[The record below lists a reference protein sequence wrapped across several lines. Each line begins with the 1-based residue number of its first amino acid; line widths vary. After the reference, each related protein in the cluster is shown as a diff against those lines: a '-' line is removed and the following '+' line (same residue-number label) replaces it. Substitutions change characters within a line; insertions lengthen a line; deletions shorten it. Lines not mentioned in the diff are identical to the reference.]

1 MIEIRFAKDSDVN
14 KLKELWKLCF
24 GDEDSYIHFYYSTR
38 FKKEETVVLLE
49 DNHIAAMLTML
60 PLEFVLPNNQIYK
73 STMLYAI
80 ATHPNYRSK
89 GFATQIIDYSNDYI
103 RLNNQYLSVLVPATN
118 QLFSF
123 YYKHDYKDGFYIRE
137 CLLDSSALHCLYSQ
151 TPETCALTPVS
162 PAEYN
167 AIRNMTLTD
176 KTYIKYSD
184 EDIAYQKKLSN
195 QTQADI
201 YKLNFI
207 NTQGCV
213 TIERLSS
220 EKIFIKEIILDE
232 KYTNSALKQ
241 ISKAFQA
248 KEYAIRTPSFLGFDL
263 NGIIRPFAV
272 YKTIKNTPNDFL
284 ANQQAY
290 LGFAFD

>member
-1 MIEIRFAKDSDVN
+1 MIVIRFAKDSDID

-24 GDEDSYIHFYYSTR
+24 GDEDSYIHFYYTNR

-60 PLEFVLPNNQIYK
+60 PLELVLPNNRTYK

-89 GFATQIIDYSNDYI
+89 GFATQIIDYSNTCI
-103 RLNNQYLSVLVPATN
+103 QLNNEYFSVLVPATN
-118 QLFSF
+118 QLFDF
-123 YYKHDYKDGFYIRE
+123 YYKHNYKDGFHIRE
-137 CLLDSSALHCLYSQ
+137 SSLDSNAIHCLHSQ
-151 TPETCALTPVS
+151 TPETCALTPAS
-162 PAEYN
+162 PADYN
-167 AIRNMTLTD
+167 TIRNTALTD
-176 KTYIKYSD
+176 KVYIKYSD

-201 YKLNFI
+201 YKLNFM
-207 NTQGCV
+207 NMQGCV

-232 KYTNSALKQ
+232 KYINSALKQ

-272 YKTIKNTPNDFL
+272 YKTIKNIPSDFL
-284 ANQQAY
+284 SNQDGY